1 VATTI
6 IMSVAMEEPRGNGVG
21 VTQQQDVPSTTTT
34 TSGSSPP
41 PSSSEGGVVEVNSL
55 LSEAE
60 QKHHLQNK
68 WKFWYFENIKDKSWE
83 ESLRV
88 VSDFYTVEDFWSI
101 YNHIKSASELRVG
114 CSYFVFKDG
123 IKPMWEDPINR
134 PGGRWLMSFDKRLR
148 QLLDQHWLEVLLC
161 LIGEAFDDDGDDICG
176 VVVDVRGKVDKISIW
191 TRNSRNTD
199 TILNIGR
206 VIKQRLNLPNGQ
218 MSYESHEATSNKTS
232 SSAKHMLTL

>member
-1 VATTI
+1 V
-6 IMSVAMEEPRGNGVG
+6 
-21 VTQQQDVPSTTTT
+21 
-34 TSGSSPP
+34 
-41 PSSSEGGVVEVNSL
+41 SE
-55 LSEAE
+55 
-60 QKHHLQNK
+60 
-68 WKFWYFENIKDKSWE
+68 
-83 ESLRV
+83 
-88 VSDFYTVEDFWSI
+88 FYTVEDFWSI

-148 QLLDQHWLEVLLC
+148 HILDQHWLEVLLC

-206 VIKQRLNLPNGQ
+206 VIKSRLTLPNGQ